1 MIMHK
6 NGWAFSIFPE
16 EAEKIIAWQENHI
29 KEKHNGKSYVGTIGG
44 RFSYEFT
51 PTSLGDIAVVKCS
64 CGGEF
69 CFRDI

>member
-1 MIMHK
+1 MHK
-6 NGWAFSIFPE
+6 KGWVFSVYPE
-16 EAEKIIAWQENHI
+16 EAEKIIAWEEKHI
-29 KEKHNGKSYVGTIGG
+29 KEAHYAKDYTGYGA

-64 CGGEF
+64 CGAKF

>member
-1 MIMHK
+1 MLMDK
-6 NGWAFSIFPE
+6 RGWLFGVFPE
-16 EAEKIIAWQENHI
+16 EAEKIIAWQEKHR
-29 KEKHNGKSYVGTIGG
+29 KEIHYAKDYMGYRGC

-69 CFRDI
+69 CFREI